1 LRYQGEQ
8 FSRNFDANTYLIMT
22 KALDYFDP
30 SREHELSL
38 KQAMAQTQC
47 QFMVVS
53 FTTDWR
59 FTPARSQEIVDALIS
74 NHKPVSYLDID
85 AEQGHDSFLFPIPLY
100 VKSLR
105 AFLGGEELLQSTP
118 KEPI

>member
-1 LRYQGEQ
+1 M
-8 FSRNFDANTYLIMT
+8 ANTKCKFLVI
-22 KALDYFDP
+22 
-30 SREHELSL
+30 
-38 KQAMAQTQC
+38 
-47 QFMVVS
+47 S

-74 NHKPVSYLDID
+74 NFKPVSYLDID

-105 AFLGGEELLQSTP
+105 AFLGGEEHLQST
-118 KEPI
+118 KEAV